1 MPALVVDFRLAPE
14 HKYPAQLDDVES
26 AFNWLTAQGYSQEK
40 VIAIGHSVGGFL
52 SPALALRLRDEQ
64 KPMPGAIV
72 SISPWCDL
80 EIANE
85 TMVSNAASDKLL
97 SKDLLEFFREA
108 WIGGTGVAPDDVR
121 VNLNRSDLKGLPPT
135 LVSWGTYE
143 ILAGEDEIFARRLRE
158 AGVDTKVLPVPGLQH
173 SYVHGAGRV
182 PEADAA
188 IAEIAAWIRE
198 KAHIPA
204 R

>member
-1 MPALVVDFRLAPE
+1 
-14 HKYPAQLDDVES
+14 VETT
-26 AFNWLTAQGYSQEK
+26 FNWLIAQGYSPEK

-52 SPALALRLRDEQ
+52 APALALRLRDVQ
-64 KPMPGAIV
+64 KPTPGVIV

-80 EIANE
+80 EIVNE

-108 WIGGTGVAPDDVR
+108 WIGGTVVAPEDVR
-121 VNLNRSDLKGLPPT
+121 VNLNRSDLKGLHPT

-143 ILAGEDEIFARRLRE
+143 ILAGEDEIFARRLQE
-158 AGVDTKVLPVPGLQH
+158 AGVDTKVLPIPGPQH
-173 SYVHGAGRV
+173 WYVHGAGRV

-198 KAHIPA
+198 KALIQA